1 MILLPAIDIKNGQV
15 VRLLRGDYDRVTVY
29 DRTPEAAAAA
39 FAAAGAKHLHMVD
52 LDGAKDGTLSNFETV
67 RRVLES
73 TGMQVEIG
81 GGIRTLDR
89 IDRYLEAGAARVIL
103 GTAALEDPAFLR
115 EALLRYGERIA
126 VGVDAAD
133 GKVAT
138 HGWLSVTDTD
148 SFSFC
153 RHLADIGVKTVI
165 YTDISKD
172 GAESGT
178 NLSAYEELTKIPG
191 LSIIASG
198 GITYYEELRRLSEL
212 SVSGAI
218 LGKALYTGAIDLKD
232 SLKAAEEA
240 LA

>member
-1 MILLPAIDIKNGQV
+1 MYLLPAIDIKNGQV

-29 DRTPEAAAAA
+29 DRTPEATASA
-39 FAAAGAKHLHMVD
+39 FSEAGAKHLHMVD

-115 EALLRYGERIA
+115 EALLRYGEHIA

-138 HGWLSVTDTD
+138 HGWLSVTDVD
-148 SFSFC
+148 SVSFC
-153 RHLADIGVKTVI
+153 RHLAEIGVRTVI

-178 NLSAYEELTKIPG
+178 NLAIYEDLTKIGG

-198 GITYYEELRRLSEL
+198 GITYYEELHRLAAL

-218 LGKALYTGAIDLKD
+218 LGKALYTGKIDLTR
-232 SLKAAEEA
+232 A
-240 LA
+240 LTEVRCSAC